1 MNDLHNKF
9 KANKS
14 SILKEFPTLHPLDIN
29 SKSIKK
35 KTKDVRKK
43 IAEIQ
48 EKMYANNKYAVLI
61 CLQGMDSAG
70 KDSLIRELFKDFNA
84 RGVVVYSFKTP
95 STLELKYNYLWRH
108 YIALPERGKFNVFNR
123 THYENVLVTRVHP
136 EYILNENLPGITK
149 TSDIPSDF
157 WNTRFEQINNFEQ
170 QIVQNGTIIFK
181 FYLHISKEEQR
192 KRLLR
197 RLNKPKHLWKFSIA
211 DLSERKLWNKYL
223 NCYED
228 AIQNTSKDYAPWYII
243 PSDNKE
249 ISRLLVAEIILE
261 QLQKYTDIQFPDI
274 NNEVEENKNKYIHE
288 LKNEPND

>member
-1 MNDLHNKF
+1 MDDQHNIF
-9 KANKS
+9 KANKN
-14 SILKEFPTLHPLDIN
+14 SILKDFPTLHTLDIN

-95 STLELKYNYLWRH
+95 STLELKHNYLWRH

-136 EYILNENLPGITK
+136 KYILNENLPGINK
-149 TSDIPSDF
+149 TSDITSNF
-157 WNTRFEQINNFEQ
+157 WNKRFEEINNFEQ

-197 RLNKPKHLWKFSIA
+197 RLNKPKHLWKFSVS
-211 DLSERKLWNKYL
+211 DLSERKLWNKYI

-228 AIQNTSKDYAPWYII
+228 AIQNTAKDYAPWYII
-243 PSDNKE
+243 PSDNKA

-261 QLQKYTDIQFPDI
+261 QLQKYNDIQFPSIDKEI
-274 NNEVEENKNKYIHE
+274 EENKIKYIHE
-288 LKNEPND
+288 LKNEAKD

>member
-14 SILKEFPTLHPLDIN
+14 SILKEFPTLQPLDIN

-95 STLELKYNYLWRH
+95 STLELKHNYLWRH

-149 TSDIPSDF
+149 TSDIPSNF

-211 DLSERKLWNKYL
+211 DLNERKLWNKYL

-274 NNEVEENKNKYIHE
+274 NKEVEENKNKYIHE
-288 LKNEPND
+288 LKNEPKD

>member
-14 SILKEFPTLHPLDIN
+14 SILKEFPTLQPLDIN

-149 TSDIPSDF
+149 TSDIPSNF

-211 DLSERKLWNKYL
+211 DLNERKLWNKYL

-274 NNEVEENKNKYIHE
+274 NKEVEENKNKYIHE
-288 LKNEPND
+288 LKNEPKD

>member
-14 SILKEFPTLHPLDIN
+14 SILKEFPTLPPLDIN

-274 NNEVEENKNKYIHE
+274 NKEVEENKNKYIHE